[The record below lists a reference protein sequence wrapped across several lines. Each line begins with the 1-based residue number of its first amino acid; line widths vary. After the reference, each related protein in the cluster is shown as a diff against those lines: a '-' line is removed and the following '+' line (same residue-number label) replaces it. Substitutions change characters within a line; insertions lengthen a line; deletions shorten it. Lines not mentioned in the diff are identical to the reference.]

1 MEITILVISTTKPSI
16 FSGKIER
23 VPFPAISGN
32 FSDRRPS
39 GGPDPNSP
47 DPLEELIDSAIPVYT
62 MSAECPKIEEA
73 FIFCRSVFEDTS
85 SLEKTKARCRTE
97 SVDVDLLDGFRSE
110 AIWTN
115 TAEEQI
121 INGGLDSG
129 AFRSSLDT

>member
-16 FSGKIER
+16 FLGKMER

-73 FIFCRSVFEDTS
+73 VTFCRSVFE
-85 SLEKTKARCRTE
+85 
-97 SVDVDLLDGFRSE
+97 DVDLLDGFRSE